1 MLPDSA
7 LDTFVAL
14 LRKAEE
20 TGTLQTAEP
29 PESALR
35 GEAGSANLLYRA
47 EFTQLWRSLKI
58 TCAAGDTSAIA
69 VQVFDKIIR
78 QLTEEERC
86 YVPLTCSDAWIKAI
100 QWALPRIEFSDSIV
114 SDRQLQVGRACQRL
128 RRRGYHVS
136 ISARGPHLDDETQ
149 AEIAQR
155 ISFLILQ
162 AGGAKVAHQICAS
175 VRQTNN
181 LHDGLWLLGNR
192 VASIG
197 NTFPPAVPIGWLF
210 SLAIR
215 HIHRQPSSRKF
226 QATLRTAVSL
236 ATDAAACLD
245 CQRYNQFD
253 EMDLH
258 ATDFL
263 RVLGES
269 LTWREVF
276 SLPQVPPWTLNTLRQ
291 ALSNI
296 RWPNGAEELRH
307 EVDRSFAEVENLLS
321 ASSYDC
327 LTKIPQQRA
336 REQYP
341 TLWRQGRAEPGE
353 ANADYLGPLEASK
366 RNHEKFVF
374 LGTADGDA
382 YILPRAMTAAAACE
396 VIFGRIL
403 SAIPEKAPQIIGATI
418 ETSVF
423 LACQGKADRF
433 YQNEGYRA
441 ADGKHLEIDVATR
454 TGHQIVLFETKS
466 KSLTRTSR
474 SGDMVEFLSD
484 YTKSYLSLLK
494 QLVRHDRH
502 LKNGSTPLTEDGEN
516 LDTISVMKVA
526 VSPLSYGP
534 ASDKVLAN
542 TLMRSIAH
550 ARLISTD
557 TEPKRDRILDEF
569 NKALDEITSELTEA
583 GTAEND
589 GIDLFRYMLGV
600 MWLDLGEVLYVLDRG
615 LTVEKGLSAL
625 KHLTFGTRDFWT
637 EAAFADRQKI
647 TAGNWRSLEAFKP
660 TCGRCAS

>member
-14 LRKAEE
+14 FLRTKE
-20 TGTLQTAEP
+20 TETLQNAEP

-35 GEAGSANLLYRA
+35 GEKGSANLLCGA
-47 EFTQLWRSLKI
+47 EFTHLWRSLNI
-58 TCAAGDTSAIA
+58 SCAAGDTPEIA

-86 YVPLTCSDAWIKAI
+86 YVQLTCSDAWIKAI
-100 QWALPRIEFSDSIV
+100 QWALPRIESTDGIV
-114 SDRQLQVGRACQRL
+114 SNRQLQVGRACQRL
-128 RRRGYHVS
+128 RRRGYHVN
-136 ISARGPHLDDETQ
+136 ISTRGPHLDDNTQ
-149 AEIAQR
+149 AEIAER
-155 ISFLILQ
+155 ISSLILQ
-162 AGGAKVAHQICAS
+162 AGGAKVAHQICAFM
-175 VRQTNN
+175 RETNN
-181 LHDGLWLLGNR
+181 LHDGLWLFGNR
-192 VASIG
+192 VASFG
-197 NTFPPAVPIGWLF
+197 NTFPPAPPIGWLF

-226 QATLRTAVSL
+226 QATLQIAVDL

-276 SLPQVPPWTLNTLRQ
+276 SLPQVPPRTLHTLHH
-291 ALSNI
+291 ALSNV
-296 RWPNGAEELRH
+296 RWPNGADELRQ
-307 EVDRSFAEVENLLS
+307 EVDRLFAEVENLLS
-321 ASSYDC
+321 ASSDDC
-327 LTKIPQQRA
+327 LTRIPQQRA

-341 TLWRQGRAEPGE
+341 ILWCHGRAEPGE
-353 ANADYLGPLEASK
+353 ANADYLGPLEAAK

-382 YILPRAMTAAAACE
+382 CTLPRAMTAAAACE

-403 SAIPEKAPQIIGATI
+403 SAIPKEAPQIIGATI

-423 LACQGKADRF
+423 LACQGKADRS
-433 YQNEGYRA
+433 YRNKGYCA
-441 ADGKHLEIDVATR
+441 SDGKHLEIDVATR
-454 TGHQIVLFETKS
+454 TGQQIVLFETKS

-474 SGDMVEFLSD
+474 SGDMIEFLSD

-502 LKNGSTPLTEDGEN
+502 LKDTPLTEDGED
-516 LDTISVMKVA
+516 LDAISVIKVA
-526 VSPLSYGP
+526 VSPMSYGP

-542 TLMRSIAH
+542 TFMRSIAH
-550 ARLISTD
+550 ARLMSID

-569 NKALDEITSELTEA
+569 NKTLDEITSELTKA
-583 GTAEND
+583 GTPEND
-589 GIDLFRYMLGV
+589 GIDLFRYMLDV
-600 MWLDLGEVLYVLDRG
+600 IWLDLGEVLYVLDRG
-615 LTVEKGLSAL
+615 LTVEKALSAL
-625 KHLTFGTRDFWT
+625 KYLTFGTRDFWT
-637 EAAFADRQKI
+637 EAAFADRQEI
-647 TAGNWRSLEAFKP
+647 TAGKWRP
-660 TCGRCAS
+660 IQ